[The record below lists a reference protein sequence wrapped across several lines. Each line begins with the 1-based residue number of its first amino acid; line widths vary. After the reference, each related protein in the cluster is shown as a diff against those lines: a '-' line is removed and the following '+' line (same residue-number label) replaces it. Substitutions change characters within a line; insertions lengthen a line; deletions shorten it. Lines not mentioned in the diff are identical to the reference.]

1 MRRDGGHSLQ
11 FTREDSSQ
19 PSRGVDLTDFL
30 DRHAASVESVN
41 ADPATAAA
49 LVVKAGIV
57 AKEAI
62 AEKAIPACNVVCIE
76 GDDMKTAL
84 SGYLQVLYDADPS
97 SVGGSLPGEDFYYLG

>member
-1 MRRDGGHSLQ
+1 MAAYVQSLEGAGWR
-11 FTREDSSQ
+11 FITRWIKCSGCKGPIKEYE
-19 PSRGVDLTDFL
+19 L
-30 DRHAASVESVN
+30 DR

-76 GDDMKTAL
+76 GNDMKTAL